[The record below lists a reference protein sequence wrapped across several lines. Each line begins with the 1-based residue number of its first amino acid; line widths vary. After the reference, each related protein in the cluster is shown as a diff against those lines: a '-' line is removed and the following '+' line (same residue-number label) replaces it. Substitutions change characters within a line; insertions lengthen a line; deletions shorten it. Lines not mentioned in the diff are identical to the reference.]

1 VYAEVLG
8 VERVG
13 LDDDFFALGGHSLKA
28 VRAMHMISES
38 EELDLKLEEFF
49 ARRTPRSLSLGIRTD
64 NRIGNNLIH
73 KDAKEI
79 FEL

>member
-28 VRAMHMISES
+28 VRAMHMISDAES
-38 EELDLKLEEFF
+38 FDLDLTDLFLKT
-49 ARRTPRSLSLGIRTD
+49 TPRQVALMIRTNGSID
-64 NRIGNNLIH
+64 EYSVHDG
-73 KDAKEI
+73 DVEI
-79 FEL
+79 LRL